1 MHAFADKNA
10 DYFVADPE
18 VVEKA
23 LAEAPTDLDH
33 YITGIP
39 SSLYSSKKRRWEGVG
54 AETTRAEAKELI
66 ASLKAAQESLVYT
79 ESYAKELARQG
90 AAEKTS

>member
-33 YITGIP
+33 YTP
-39 SSLYSSKKRRWEGVG
+39 
-54 AETTRAEAKELI
+54 
-66 ASLKAAQESLVYT
+66 ESLVAFT
-79 ESYAKELARQG
+79 AAKKG
-90 AAEKTS
+90 AGRSRSRDDSSRS